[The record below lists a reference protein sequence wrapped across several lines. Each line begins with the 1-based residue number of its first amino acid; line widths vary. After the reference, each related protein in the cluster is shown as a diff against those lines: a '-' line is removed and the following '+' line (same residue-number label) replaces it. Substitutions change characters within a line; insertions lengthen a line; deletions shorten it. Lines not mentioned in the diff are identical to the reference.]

1 MLLRLVKFHC
11 IFMCSLTCSPPC
23 MPLEYDGFRGIS
35 YMLVSMHV
43 CPSVHVLGF
52 DQGDLSLS
60 RCYHLFIAFWCKG
73 RWKEIAFTL

>member
-60 RCYHLFIAFWCKG
+60 LSLSVLSFIHCLLVQG
-73 RWKEIAFTL
+73 